1 VITLSEAKLA
11 DLWPMGDIRPPS
23 QYRKPWDPWGAPESM
38 IVEDD
43 DPRGVRLDGPDADDG
58 ASSAGSEYKGNTPA
72 PAGTKSGPPA
82 GQAGVGREPGEGGAM
97 LAVYE
102 STRGEYGP
110 DALLG
115 LVDTL
120 EEARSL
126 AQSVR
131 EAVIESDHGEGD
143 DMPNGAIV
151 ETHP

>member
-1 VITLSEAKLA
+1 VITLSEEKLA

-82 GQAGVGREPGEGGAM
+82 GQAGVGREPGEGEMYKVLVCNGSETWVARTVRTWRA
-97 LAVYE
+97 AVKVAE
-102 STRGEYGP
+102 K
-110 DALLG
+110 
-115 LVDTL
+115 
-120 EEARSL
+120 
-126 AQSVR
+126 VR
-131 EAVIESDHGEGD
+131 REMASAVAVWIEKK
-143 DMPNGAIV
+143 
-151 ETHP
+151 